1 MVHEETELQKP
12 QWVSSR
18 TSFWPPQPSLLHFTQ
33 KSTGGWTWGY
43 LKSVKSSDTFLLIL
57 SKTPEQET
65 CCFSDNSLQMRKWPH
80 LYQLSSLITH
90 FVKIATFPHWELEF
104 LISILGI
111 LELEAL
117 MSLKSRVEVG
127 LWVVKCLMLNP
138 QSWSTLLSP
147 RFPIWN
153 IETITTRIIM
163 PNVKIQWTKDS
174 NTWTKVFTSII

>member
-1 MVHEETELQKP
+1 MWHEETELQKP

-18 TSFWPPQPSLLHFTQ
+18 TSFWPPRPSMLHY
-33 KSTGGWTWGY
+33 KSTSKKHWGMG
-43 LKSVKSSDTFLLIL
+43 LRLFKICEVLQHISSD
-57 SKTPEQET
+57 PEQNSRADDT

-90 FVKIATFPHWELEF
+90 FVKTATFPHWELEF
-104 LISILGI
+104 LISILDV

-127 LWVVKCLMLNP
+127 LWVVKCLVLNP

-147 RFPIWN
+147 SFPIWN
-153 IETITTRIIM
+153 IETT
-163 PNVKIQWTKDS
+163 QE
-174 NTWTKVFTSII
+174 

>member
-1 MVHEETELQKP
+1 MDLRLFKICEVLWHI
-12 QWVSSR
+12 
-18 TSFWPPQPSLLHFTQ
+18 
-33 KSTGGWTWGY
+33 
-43 LKSVKSSDTFLLIL
+43 SSD
-57 SKTPEQET
+57 PEQNPRAGDVLLLRQLTPNEEVAT
-65 CCFSDNSLQMRKWPH
+65 S
-80 LYQLSSLITH
+80 YQLSSLITH

-104 LISILGI
+104 LISILDI